1 MILLIAELIIM
12 ETKHDNFLRISN
24 NRVNKIIDL
33 ISKLHNLSNASYYEY
48 SDEEI
53 QNLFDLIQQELD
65 RQKALFEKDKIQ
77 NRKVE
82 L

>member
-1 MILLIAELIIM
+1 M
-12 ETKHDNFLRISN
+12 ETKHENFIRIST
-24 NRVNKIIDL
+24 NRVNKIVDL
-33 ISKLHNLSNASYYEY
+33 ISKLHNLSNSSYYEY

-53 QNLFDLIQQELD
+53 NHIFDLIQNEIN
-65 RQKALFEKDKIQ
+65 RQKELFEKDKTS

>member
-1 MILLIAELIIM
+1 M

>member
-1 MILLIAELIIM
+1 M
-12 ETKHDNFLRISN
+12 ETKHENFIRIST
-24 NRVNKIIDL
+24 NRVNKIVDL
-33 ISKLHNLSNASYYEY
+33 ISKLHNLSNSSYYEY

-53 QNLFDLIQQELD
+53 MHLFDLIQNEID
-65 RQKALFEKDKIQ
+65 RQKELFEKDKTS